1 MHSPDTPATG
11 SKPHKASNDE
21 QGSTIRTRG
30 TSPSLRIAAG
40 RLQVTLP
47 GVFLAAEQSRSD
59 APSVRSNLV
68 TLPAG
73 RPAGPASNC
82 RLATQQGF
90 SESICGAKSPR
101 YRCVSES
108 LSAPGDCNTGAIQRA
123 AGRQLGWRTEGS
135 GAALDPQVT
144 PGSSRSAAAA
154 HPGDN
159 WSPPRFS
166 MEQRKVVQ
174 TKDAK

>member
-11 SKPHKASNDE
+11 PKPHKASNDE

-40 RLQVTLP
+40 HLQVTLP

-108 LSAPGDCNTGAIQRA
+108 LSAPRRLQRRCHPA
-123 AGRQLGWRTEGS
+123 SSRQTARLAYRGLGRGS
-135 GAALDPQVT
+135 GPASNTRVEQIRC
-144 PGSSRSAAAA
+144 GSS
-154 HPGDN
+154 
-159 WSPPRFS
+159 PR
-166 MEQRKVVQ
+166 R
-174 TKDAK
+174 